1 MNRDELPAGREP
13 EEDFANRIAAPLR
26 APERPGPG
34 FEARVMELILAESR
48 KYPAARRPWWRR
60 SLVVRMS
67 PLGGLAMAAGFA
79 GLVILGTLVAT
90 GRFDREREALAAAPS
105 RSEQLVRFAVRAPG
119 ANQVSLVGT
128 FNRWEKDATLL
139 SAMTADGVWTISLRL
154 PPGRHEY
161 AFIVDGK
168 RWVIDPLAAT
178 ITDDFGTETSVIRV
192 RGSSES

>member
-13 EEDFANRIAAPLR
+13 EEHFAHRIAAPLR

-34 FEARVMELILAESR
+34 FEARVMELIRSESR

-60 SLVVRMS
+60 PLVVRLS
-67 PLGGLAMAAGFA
+67 PLGGLALAAGFA
-79 GLVILGTLVAT
+79 GLVVLGTLVAT
-90 GRFDREREALAAAPS
+90 GRFHRDPAALAAAP
-105 RSEQLVRFAVRAPG
+105 RTEQLVRFAVRAPG
-119 ANQVSLVGT
+119 ANQVALVGT
-128 FNRWEKDATLL
+128 FNGWEKDATLL

-178 ITDDFGTETSVIRV
+178 ISDDFGTETSVIRV
-192 RGSSES
+192 RGGSES

>member
-13 EEDFANRIAAPLR
+13 EDDFANRIAAPLR

-34 FEARVMELILAESR
+34 FEARVMELILWETR
-48 KYPAARRPWWRR
+48 KHPPARRPWWRR
-60 SLVVRMS
+60 PRVVRIS

-79 GLVILGTLVAT
+79 GLVILATLVAT
-90 GRFDREREALAAAPS
+90 AGVDREREASAAAPS
-105 RSEQLVRFAVRAPG
+105 RSEQVVRFAVRAPG

-128 FNRWEKDATLL
+128 FNGWEKDATLL

-168 RWVIDPLAAT
+168 RWIIDPLAAT